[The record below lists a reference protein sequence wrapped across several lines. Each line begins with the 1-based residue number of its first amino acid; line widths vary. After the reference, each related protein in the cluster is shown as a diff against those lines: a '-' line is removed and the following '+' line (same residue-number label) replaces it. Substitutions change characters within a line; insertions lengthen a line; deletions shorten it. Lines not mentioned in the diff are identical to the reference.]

1 MGVVRRVEAGNKA
14 AIESVEMIAVKVP
27 MLKN

>member
-1 MGVVRRVEAGNKA
+1 MGVVRRVEAGNEA
-14 AIESVEMIAVKVP
+14 AIEAVEMIAVKVP